1 MCLVFSIISVIS
13 RNSVEGHKHCFNRQE
28 MGQEAEYIGLLS
40 LLDVDWT

>member
-28 MGQEAEYIGLLS
+28 MGQEAEHRTSMS